1 MIFDKRTSTIQKPMS
16 VPEIVYA
23 RELQLNPDEFI
34 DVLKRSTLAERRPVD
49 DADRIGQM
57 CSNASLIVAARIDGR
72 LVGIARS
79 LSDFAFCT
87 YLSDLAV
94 DASYQRMGIGIRLIK
109 ETKEQAP
116 LAKLILLAAP
126 AAVDYYPKTGMTRF
140 THSFLL
146 DDINDLKI

>member
-1 MIFDKRTSTIQKPMS
+1 MPG
-16 VPEIVYA
+16 PEIIYQ
-23 RELQLNPDEFI
+23 REDTLDPQEFV

-49 DADRIGQM
+49 DMDRIKLM
-57 CSNASLIVAARIDGR
+57 CQNANLFVTARIGGK

-87 YLSDLAV
+87 YMSDLAV
-94 DASYQRMGIGIRLIK
+94 DQAYQRMGIGIRLIK
-109 ETKEQAP
+109 ETKRHTP
-116 LAKLILLAAP
+116 IAKLILLAAP

-146 DDINDLKI
+146 DNINDLKV

>member
-1 MIFDKRTSTIQKPMS
+1 MANT
-16 VPEIVYA
+16 EITYQ
-23 RELQLNPDEFI
+23 REDTLDAEEFI

-49 DADRIGQM
+49 DIERIKLM
-57 CSNASLIVAARIDGR
+57 CENGNLFVTARHNGK

-94 DASYQRMGIGIRLIK
+94 DEQYQRQGIGIRLIK
-109 ETKEQAP
+109 ETKLHSP

-146 DDINDLKI
+146 DNVADLKV